1 MLGLDVGV
9 LEALG
14 HLLGGL
20 AVRHRFPG
28 LLLAKKFPSFLL
40 TLCVCLDA
48 DGRQSYFDVVDVLVV
63 EVLGCCPSDKT

>member
-1 MLGLDVGV
+1 MTTSALPKPIQGGSLGLDVGPGG
-9 LEALG
+9 LD

-40 TLCVCLDA
+40 TL
-48 DGRQSYFDVVDVLVV
+48 VVSMRMAAGDR
-63 EVLGCCPSDKT
+63 